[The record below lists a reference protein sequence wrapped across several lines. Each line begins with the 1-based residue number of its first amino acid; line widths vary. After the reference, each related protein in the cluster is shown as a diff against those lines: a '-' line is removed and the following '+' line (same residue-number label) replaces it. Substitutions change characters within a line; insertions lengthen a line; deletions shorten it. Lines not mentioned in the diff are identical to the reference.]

1 LAARLALVGIVAT
14 GLDIITT
21 AAILYGVAAGLLIV
35 FGVMKIINFA
45 HGGFLTVGGY
55 SALLVTKLGL
65 NPWWSIGVA
74 FVIGSVCGMIIER
87 VVVRPLYS
95 RPLDAILATWGL
107 GIIIGQ
113 VITLA
118 FGREVQFVKSPV
130 TGAVDVLGASYSEY
144 RLLLVVVA
152 VLLACGLAL
161 VMNAT
166 RLGLVTRAVIMNE
179 DLARGLGINSG
190 LVRFVTFSLGA
201 GLASLAGALI
211 TPLSSVDPNMGVPWL
226 VNAFMLVMVSGVS
239 LLSLAVACL
248 VLGGAQVLVS
258 SWGNPILGGLT
269 IVVLAAVVLRLRPQG
284 FSRG

>member
-1 LAARLALVGIVAT
+1 MAII
-14 GLDIITT
+14 LDIITT
-21 AAILYGVAAGLLIV
+21 AAILYAVAAGLLIV

-65 NPWWSIGVA
+65 NPWWAVA
-74 FVIGSVCGMIIER
+74 FALVIGALCGMVIER

-107 GIIIGQ
+107 GIILGQ

-118 FGREVQFVKSPV
+118 FGREVQFVQSPV
-130 TGAVDVLGASYSEY
+130 TGAIDLLGASYSEY
-144 RLLLVVVA
+144 RLLLVLVA
-152 VLLACGLAL
+152 IVLAGGLAL
-161 VMNAT
+161 LLNGT

-190 LVRFVTFSLGA
+190 LVRFATFSLGA

-239 LLSLAVACL
+239 LVSLAVACL

-258 SWGNPILGGLT
+258 TWGNPILGGLT
-269 IVVLAAVVLRLRPQG
+269 IVVLAALVLRLRPQG
-284 FSRG
+284 FSRV